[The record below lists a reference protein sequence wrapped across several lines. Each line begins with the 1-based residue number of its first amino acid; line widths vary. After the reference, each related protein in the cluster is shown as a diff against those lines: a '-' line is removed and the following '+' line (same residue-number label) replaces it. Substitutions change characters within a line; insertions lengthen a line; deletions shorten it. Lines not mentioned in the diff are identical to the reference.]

1 MILRVLRITLITDPL
16 MLAVIVLSGIAS
28 AGIHLLTRSKDAQD
42 KLRVFSARAMLL
54 VSAVKVNAAG
64 LERIPKHGGLV
75 FVANHRSMMD
85 IPVLTAYL
93 PGSVRFLAKQSLFR
107 VPFIGWHL
115 RFGGHVPVVRHDQR
129 AAVKALRQARQI
141 VAEGAS
147 VLVFAEGSR
156 GEGDDLGMFK
166 AGAAHIALRSRATV
180 VPVGLRGTQAVLPKG
195 SLHVRPGKVLL
206 RVGEPIRTESFSRR
220 DEKRLTELLQARVR
234 ELSEAPSPGD
244 GAAGIPAGH

>member
-1 MILRVLRITLITDPL
+1 
-16 MLAVIVLSGIAS
+16 
-28 AGIHLLTRSKDAQD
+28 
-42 KLRVFSARAMLL
+42 MLL

-180 VPVGLRGTQAVLPKG
+180 VPVGLRGTQALPAG
-195 SLHVRPGKVLL
+195 RETPDRVAAGQGPGAE
-206 RVGEPIRTESFSRR
+206 RSSFARR
-220 DEKRLTELLQARVR
+220 RRRRHTRRALI
-234 ELSEAPSPGD
+234 SPGHVSIPLQSAV
-244 GAAGIPAGH
+244 GSAGSPPDDRRIC